1 MKIKYNSK
9 VYTSF
14 ILNYIDGEVVKA
26 NLLENKTEVVVLGKQ
41 VKELEF
47 IYN

>member
-1 MKIKYNSK
+1 MKIKHNGK
-9 VYTSF
+9 VYIRF

-26 NLLENKTEVVVLGKQ
+26 NLFENKTEVVVLGKQ